1 MEGSTCKE
9 HSSELK
15 SSISA
20 VQQSP
25 SVSPIRNTVRQPCV
39 CFLGWVLREEE
50 PVAPSSSSRGN
61 VTDRPAEL
69 FTGWKSNL
77 SLNLVLDF

>member
-1 MEGSTCKE
+1 MEGSTCKK
-9 HSSELK
+9 HSSELT

-20 VQQSP
+20 VQQS
-25 SVSPIRNTVRQPCV
+25 VSPIVRQPCV
-39 CFLGWVLREEE
+39 CFQEWVLREEE
-50 PVAPSSSSRGN
+50 LVAPSNSSRGN
-61 VTDRPAEL
+61 VTDGPAEL